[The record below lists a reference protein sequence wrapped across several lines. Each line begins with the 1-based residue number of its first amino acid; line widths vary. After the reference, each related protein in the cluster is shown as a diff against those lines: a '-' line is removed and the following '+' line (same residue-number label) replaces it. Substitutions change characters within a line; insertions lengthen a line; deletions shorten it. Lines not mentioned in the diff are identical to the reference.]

1 MTLSISNSMISFAAL
16 ETKVREIKNAPKE
29 KAQAKL
35 DTLFCPDLSK
45 SVTDAQKEIHCLNAD

>member
-1 MTLSISNSMISFAAL
+1 MFKQHNFFAAL
-16 ETKVREIKNAPKE
+16 ETKAREIRDAPKE

-45 SVTDAQKEIHCLNAD
+45 SETDAQRGIHCLNAV

>member
-1 MTLSISNSMISFAAL
+1 MISFAAL
-16 ETKVREIKNAPKE
+16 ETKAREIKDAPKE

-45 SVTDAQKEIHCLNAD
+45 CERDDQRGIHCLNADQEISV